1 MDSILIVGGETIDMN
16 EYGATPIKEVYGDSQ
31 VLLTRD
37 CSLPNLPNEVVQNA
51 LVLTSPGAGKKQVS

>member
-1 MDSILIVGGETIDMN
+1 MN

-31 VLLTRD
+31 VLLTGD

-51 LVLTSPGAGKKQVS
+51 LVLTSPGAGKNRYHEHEQ